1 MKKVFKFF
9 LFLIIIFSLGLNI
22 ILLYERKKEVQTE
35 CAVVPD
41 DTINKKEVKLTKN
54 LFSKLF
60 KAYLVES
67 EYASADNMALFEI
80 EKITEV
86 GKFKSND
93 KKLYYVDVKY
103 SCIEGTDCLKTV
115 GKVSTDE
122 SYISTTTFV
131 VAANTVDESTI
142 VFEILDYGIEK
153 SEDFI
158 KTKEI
163 ELK

>member
-1 MKKVFKFF
+1 MKKIFKFI
-9 LFLIIIFSLGLNI
+9 LFLIIILSLGLNI
-22 ILLYERKKEVQTE
+22 ILLYERNKNVQTE
-35 CAVVPD
+35 CAIVPD
-41 DTINKKEVKLTKN
+41 DINNKNVKLTKDI
-54 LFSKLF
+54 FSKLF
-60 KAYLVES
+60 KEYLVES
-67 EYASADNMALFEI
+67 EYSSSDNMALFEV

-86 GKFKSND
+86 GKFKSNN

-122 SYISTTTFV
+122 SYVSTTTFV

-142 VFEILDYGIEK
+142 VFEILDYGIEQ
-153 SEDFI
+153 SEDYI
-158 KTKEI
+158 KTNEI

>member
-1 MKKVFKFF
+1 MKKIFKFI

-22 ILLYERKKEVQTE
+22 ILLYERNKNVQTE
-35 CAVVPD
+35 CAIVPD
-41 DTINKKEVKLTKN
+41 DINNKNVKLTKDI
-54 LFSKLF
+54 FSKLF
-60 KAYLVES
+60 KEYLVES
-67 EYASADNMALFEI
+67 EYSSSDNMALFEV

-86 GKFKSND
+86 GKFKSNN

-103 SCIEGTDCLKTV
+103 SCIEGTYCLKTV

-122 SYISTTTFV
+122 SYVSTTTFV

-142 VFEILDYGIEK
+142 VFEILDYGIEQ
-153 SEDFI
+153 SEDYI
-158 KTKEI
+158 KTNEI

>member
-1 MKKVFKFF
+1 MKKIFKFI

-22 ILLYERKKEVQTE
+22 ILLYERNKNVQTE
-35 CAVVPD
+35 CAIVPD
-41 DTINKKEVKLTKN
+41 DINNKNVKLTKDI
-54 LFSKLF
+54 FSKLF
-60 KAYLVES
+60 KEYLVES
-67 EYASADNMALFEI
+67 EYSSSDNMALFEV

-86 GKFKSND
+86 GKFKSNN

-122 SYISTTTFV
+122 SYVSTTTFV

-142 VFEILDYGIEK
+142 VFEILDYGIEQ
-153 SEDFI
+153 SEDYI
-158 KTKEI
+158 KTNEI

>member
-1 MKKVFKFF
+1 MKKIFKFI

-22 ILLYERKKEVQTE
+22 ILLYERNKNDQTE
-35 CAVVPD
+35 CAIVPD
-41 DTINKKEVKLTKN
+41 DINNKNVKLTKDI
-54 LFSKLF
+54 FSKLF
-60 KAYLVES
+60 KEYLVES
-67 EYASADNMALFEI
+67 EYSSSDNMALFEV

-86 GKFKSND
+86 GKFKSNN

-122 SYISTTTFV
+122 SYVSTTTFV

-142 VFEILDYGIEK
+142 VFEILDYGIEQ
-153 SEDFI
+153 SEDYI
-158 KTKEI
+158 KTNEI

>member
-1 MKKVFKFF
+1 MKNFFKFI

-22 ILLYERKKEVQTE
+22 ILLYERNKNVQTE
-35 CAVVPD
+35 CAIVPD
-41 DTINKKEVKLTKN
+41 DINNKNVKLTKDI
-54 LFSKLF
+54 FSKLF
-60 KAYLVES
+60 KEYLVES
-67 EYASADNMALFEI
+67 EYSSSDNMALFEV

-86 GKFKSND
+86 GKFKSNN

-122 SYISTTTFV
+122 SYVSTTTFV

-142 VFEILDYGIEK
+142 VFEILDYGIEQ
-153 SEDFI
+153 SEDYI
-158 KTKEI
+158 KTNEI

>member
-1 MKKVFKFF
+1 MKNFLKFI

-22 ILLYERKKEVQTE
+22 ILLYERNKNVQTE
-35 CAVVPD
+35 CAIVPD
-41 DTINKKEVKLTKN
+41 DINNKNVKLTKDI
-54 LFSKLF
+54 FSKLF
-60 KAYLVES
+60 KEYLVES
-67 EYASADNMALFEI
+67 EYSSSDNMALFEV

-86 GKFKSND
+86 GKFKSNN

-122 SYISTTTFV
+122 SYVSTTTFV

-142 VFEILDYGIEK
+142 VFEILDYGIEQ
-153 SEDFI
+153 SEDYI
-158 KTKEI
+158 KTNEI